1 MKYFY
6 IVSFLTVILLIG
18 IYSVNQNIFQID
30 SLPYDAEQEG
40 IDSQITIHF
49 SHVVAENTPK
59 GLAATKFAELV
70 KEKTNGQVIV
80 QVYPNGILYNDSNEF
95 EALKN
100 NDVQMIAPTFSK
112 VSALLPSWEI
122 LDLPFIIQ
130 NDEQLETVLNSELK
144 DLLLQELEQKNMKG
158 LQFWS
163 NGFKQIAA
171 NDTSVLT
178 TQDFSSLRIR
188 VMDSAPLKELM
199 ALLGAT
205 PISTTFDDVFNEI
218 ESNTINAQENTI
230 SNIYSKGF
238 HTYEKHITLS
248 NHGIMGY
255 AVIMN
260 EAFWETLPKHI
271 QLNIQDALQEMQKW
285 QFEQSVIINNKSLQ
299 ALKDIQDV
307 YIYTPSFE
315 QLDEWRKTLLPLYKS
330 YQSKNN
336 NSYYSL
342 LVDDILKNY

>member
-1 MKYFY
+1 
-6 IVSFLTVILLIG
+6 
-18 IYSVNQNIFQID
+18 VNQNIFQI
-30 SLPYDAEQEG
+30 SHLPYDAEQEG
-40 IDSQITIHF
+40 LDDQIIIHF

-122 LDLPFIIQ
+122 LDLPFIIES
-130 NDEQLETVLNSELK
+130 DKQLEAVLNSELK

-171 NDTSVLT
+171 NDHAVLT
-178 TQDFSSLRIR
+178 TEDFSSLRIR
-188 VMDSAPLKELM
+188 VMDSALIKEQM
-199 ALLGAT
+199 SLLGAT
-205 PISTTFDDVFNEI
+205 PISTNFDDVFNEI

-260 EAFWETLPKHI
+260 EDFWSSLSQDNQLHI
-271 QLNIQDALQEMQKW
+271 QEALQEMQKW
-285 QFEQSVIINNKSLQ
+285 QLEQSVAINEMSLQ
-299 ALKDIQDV
+299 ALKEIEDV
-307 YIYTPSFE
+307 HIYSPTPE
-315 QLDEWRKTLLPLYKS
+315 QLDKWRITLLPLYET

-336 NSYYSL
+336 SAYYSL